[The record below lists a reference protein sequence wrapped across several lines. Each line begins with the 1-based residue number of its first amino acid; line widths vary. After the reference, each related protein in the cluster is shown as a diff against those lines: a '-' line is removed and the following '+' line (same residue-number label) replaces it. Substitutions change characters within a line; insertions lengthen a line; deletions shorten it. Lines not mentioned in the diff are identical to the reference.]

1 MGEVGITGALASLVL
16 IAVALV
22 LSRREQLRLERDIV
36 VAVLRSAAQLALVG
50 AALGLVI
57 AEDAW
62 LGWSFVWVAAIVLIA
77 TGTIARRV
85 PELPGGFPIA
95 LAATGTA
102 AAVGLTVTFA
112 FGIFPVTGRTVV
124 PVAGMLTGNTMK
136 AGVVV
141 ARRLVEAVAERR
153 GEIEARLALG
163 LPGPEA
169 ARPVVRGALRLAVSP
184 QIEDTKALGLVLLPG
199 TMTGLIL
206 AGVDPLDA
214 VLTQAAL
221 MYLILGGV
229 VTSATVIV
237 LLATRRLFTPDHRL
251 RPTVRSV
258 QDE

>member
-1 MGEVGITGALASLVL
+1 VGQVGVTGALASLVL

-22 LSRREQLRLERDIV
+22 LSRRERLRLERDIV
-36 VAVLRSAAQLALVG
+36 VAVLRSAAQLVLVG
-50 AALGLVI
+50 GALGLVI

-62 LGWSFVWVAAIVLIA
+62 LGWSFIWVAGIVVIA
-77 TGTIARRV
+77 AATVARRV
-85 PELPGGFPIA
+85 PELPAAFPIA
-95 LAATGTA
+95 LAATALA
-102 AAVGLTVTFA
+102 ATVGLTVTFV

-153 GEIEARLALG
+153 AEIEARLALG
-163 LPGPEA
+163 LPSADA

-237 LLATRRLFTPDHRL
+237 LLGTPRLFTADHRL
-251 RPTVRSV
+251 RPLARST

>member
-1 MGEVGITGALASLVL
+1 M
-16 IAVALV
+16 
-22 LSRREQLRLERDIV
+22 
-36 VAVLRSAAQLALVG
+36 
-50 AALGLVI
+50 
-57 AEDAW
+57 
-62 LGWSFVWVAAIVLIA
+62 
-77 TGTIARRV
+77 
-85 PELPGGFPIA
+85 
-95 LAATGTA
+95 
-102 AAVGLTVTFA
+102 TFA

-153 GEIEARLALG
+153 AEIEARLALG
-163 LPGPEA
+163 LSGAEA

-184 QIEDTKALGLVLLPG
+184 QVEDTKALGLVLLPG

-229 VTSATVIV
+229 VTSASVIA
-237 LLATRRLFTPDHRL
+237 LLGARRLFTPDHRL
-251 RPTVRSV
+251 RPTVRSAG
-258 QDE
+258 DE